1 MILEDITRETN
12 QSQKDS
18 VVWFLLHEVPRVF
31 KIIKAESKME
41 IAKDYQGEGA
51 MGVTV

>member
-1 MILEDITRETN
+1 MILEGITRETN

-41 IAKDYQGEGA
+41 IAKDY
-51 MGVTV
+51 